1 MMSEQQVLDA
11 ARQDMIMDVSG
22 WVFWPTS
29 NRGYWNSYALRIIAD
44 ELDRRDHGLF
54 VDLPTETLD
63 HAVGDFLDRV
73 HE

>member
-1 MMSEQQVLDA
+1 
-11 ARQDMIMDVSG
+11 MIMDVSG

-44 ELDRRDHGLF
+44 ELDRRDRVLF
-54 VDLPTETLD
+54 VDLPIETPGSDLS
-63 HAVGDFLDRV
+63 DFLDRV